1 MILRAL
7 HKSIIGKFISQNILL
22 LKEIFTY
29 LQFTMHI
36 FIFRLYVSC
45 FEQNQLLAAIYCAKL
60 NAEMVIN
67 PDILYAQNY
76 FFQYCT
82 RVRSQ
87 IVCDTLLLWGENFT
101 FFIREPNFFLRFAK
115 FLFCHDQFHILIFSS
130 KFSALDI
137 YVR

>member
-1 MILRAL
+1 MC
-7 HKSIIGKFISQNILL
+7 KKYFCYSK
-22 LKEIFTY
+22 Y
-29 LQFTMHI
+29 TMHI

-101 FFIREPNFFLRFAK
+101 FFIREPKFFIGFAK
-115 FLFCHDQFHILIFSS
+115 FLFCHDQFHILIFLANFQHSI
-130 KFSALDI
+130 FILDKHI
-137 YVR
+137 SIHSLAYYA